1 MNLKLWFLRLRDKM
15 LVFVRCVKKCLQN
28 GHSCRLAGVWL
39 KCQNLRFAC
48 AVNRFCSSRG
58 KKNIRTANIMIF
70 NHPRQTSTHPFFFL
84 FSKLQCPSAFWQRSG
99 HRLQQGDITTPCPT
113 LSPRVPFFCALA
125 GFSCGAWALVWN
137 FWSVSMYH
145 PFVEYQQHWFYGVC
159 SRTTSKMINL
169 SSPPARWGLLDF
181 IRAVLLLLE

>member
-58 KKNIRTANIMIF
+58 KKHSNSEHHDFQSSQANIHPSIF
-70 NHPRQTSTHPFFFL
+70 F
-84 FSKLQCPSAFWQRSG
+84 
-99 HRLQQGDITTPCPT
+99 
-113 LSPRVPFFCALA
+113 
-125 GFSCGAWALVWN
+125 
-137 FWSVSMYH
+137 
-145 PFVEYQQHWFYGVC
+145 
-159 SRTTSKMINL
+159 
-169 SSPPARWGLLDF
+169 
-181 IRAVLLLLE
+181 LLLEASVPECFLATQRPQTPTRRHNDAMSNSKPKSTFFLCTSWIFLWSMGIGLKFLKCFHVPSICWIPATMVLWDLLTNHLENDKS